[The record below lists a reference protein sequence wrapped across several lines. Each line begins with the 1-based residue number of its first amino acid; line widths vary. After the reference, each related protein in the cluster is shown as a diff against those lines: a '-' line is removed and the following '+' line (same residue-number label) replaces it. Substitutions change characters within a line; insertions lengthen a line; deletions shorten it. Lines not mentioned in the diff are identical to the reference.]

1 MKVEFALD
9 TKGGEPDTVTS
20 TKITWKEGKN
30 ITIKVIKKKNKNK
43 KKVKEVE
50 QKSLFLLFRNLNV
63 KDWEKLEEE
72 KKEEF

>member
-1 MKVEFALD
+1 LKVEFSLD
-9 TKGGEPDTVTS
+9 KTGEPETATS

-50 QKSLFLLFRNLNV
+50 
-63 KDWEKLEEE
+63 
-72 KKEEF
+72 